1 MTLPPPNPY
10 PAQQPSASNQ
20 AIMALVLGILGI
32 FCSCGPLSIIAWILG
47 TQELKAI
54 AQGRSPAAGEGIS
67 KAAQILGILGTLIMV
82 AFLIWLLFMGG
93 LALVSVF
100 FSGLGN

>member
-20 AIMALVLGILGI
+20 AIMALVMGILGI
-32 FCSCGPLSIIAWILG
+32 FCSCGLFSIIAWILG

-54 AQGRSPAAGEGIS
+54 REGRSPATGEGIS
-67 KAAQILGILGTLIMV
+67 KAAQVLGILGTLITAAILIWVLFLGGM
-82 AFLIWLLFMGG
+82 AFL
-93 LALVSVF
+93 SVF
-100 FSGLGN
+100 FSSLGN